1 MPVLPEIFK
10 MPKIDILQQNIEKSE
25 MINNLGKKIKIKINE
40 AKYLKVQEQMLKETD
55 PLKKMEIY
63 QEYLL
68 RVRMGDDEDEK

>member
-25 MINNLGKKIKIKINE
+25 MMNNLGKKIKIKINE

>member
-68 RVRMGDDEDEK
+68 KVRMGDDEDEK